1 MNVRKPVDYGTMYRE
16 LAAILAR
23 NLPQMD
29 EIYAIGKAISQRPE
43 KGAAVAAAEFL
54 QANFPDRTG
63 FSPRNVRRMRDFYRT
78 YENDK
83 PLLRLAMKIGWT
95 LNVIIMEAELARDER
110 KWYLEQALCRGWS
123 KTQLLKAIHSGA
135 DSMKYLEQ
143 FDSSEKQV
151 NQVAVENP
159 VFIVE
164 VMRDIHTNDDF
175 FEKILGKQQRI
186 KLRRSLLLCIH
197 SECGLDIDLPV
208 SIIDNKV
215 DLLLRIGALCSVG
228 YNTDIDRVA
237 APQKLVVDQ
246 VFHDMTGIILPV
258 IQPCVAKTDVRIVVL
273 VRIVKIGLAL
283 DIIALCYGN
292 QKRVDNVLYIVG
304 NKCGIDLLVFHA
316 GDGVCNVRWIRQ
328 GADLRGKEIE
338 NVIQNILALDTVPF
352 NNILYIQFRVER
364 GQIILFILIILHGKQ
379 ARHTAVQHI
388 SVQRFLLIPANK

>member
-16 LAAILAR
+16 LTAILTQ

-29 EIYAIGKAISQRPE
+29 EVYAIGKAISQRPE

-78 YENDK
+78 YENDQT
-83 PLLRLAMKIGWT
+83 LLQLALKIGWT
-95 LNVIIMEAELARDER
+95 LNVIIMEAELTRAER

-123 KTQLLKAIHSGA
+123 KVQLLKAIHSGA
-135 DSMKYLEQ
+135 DSAEHLEQ

-151 NQVAVENP
+151 DQVAVENP

-186 KLRRSLLLCIH
+186 KLRRSLLLRVH
-197 SECGLDIDLPV
+197 PECRLNIDFPV
-208 SIIDNKV
+208 SIIDHKV

-246 VFHDMTGIILPV
+246 VFHDMTGIILSV
-258 IQPCVAKTDVRIVVL
+258 IQPCIAKTDVRIVVL
-273 VRIVKIGLAL
+273 VRIVKIGLAF

-292 QKRVDNVLYIVG
+292 QKRCDFT
-304 NKCGIDLLVFHA
+304 D
-316 GDGVCNVRWIRQ
+316 
-328 GADLRGKEIE
+328 EI
-338 NVIQNILALDTVPF
+338 TH
-352 NNILYIQFRVER
+352 R
-364 GQIILFILIILHGKQ
+364 
-379 ARHTAVQHI
+379 
-388 SVQRFLLIPANK
+388 QRFAYAYK